1 MASEEPQG
9 DFAVQVEASFRE
21 TQCRARHVRET
32 FPAEAIDLRRVSVAD
47 GKLQILFQRFEV
59 ESRSQAK
66 TREQSLAQVVFTV
79 QLLALRSGQ
88 RSFIQRRPTGPSPES
103 RRKPQAPHPA
113 AAYSRPRQ

>member
-1 MASEEPQG
+1 MVDKWMKAP
-9 DFAVQVEASFRE
+9 DFEASFRE

-66 TREQSLAQVVFTV
+66 TREQSLAQVVLTV
-79 QLLALRSGQ
+79 QLFALRFSEPGLLDA
-88 RSFIQRRPTGPSPES
+88 IQVPFG
-103 RRKPQAPHPA
+103 
-113 AAYSRPRQ
+113 